1 MAHKYD
7 KDDYKNNS
15 NNQKCITNGIKI
27 TKLKFWKLDFLVLSV
42 NMKGKYREIFGLNI
56 FT

>member
-1 MAHKYD
+1 MTYKYD

-15 NNQKCITNGIKI
+15 NNQKCITIGIKI

-42 NMKGKYREIFGLNI
+42 ELISKTI
-56 FT
+56 

>member
-15 NNQKCITNGIKI
+15 NNQKCITIGIKI
-27 TKLKFWKLDFLVLSV
+27 KKLKIWKLDFLVLSI
-42 NMKGKYREIFGLNI
+42 ELILETI
-56 FT
+56 